1 MTERKHDFEKLFANA
16 QIKCGKSVKE
26 IVELAIK
33 AGKAK
38 TNVKARE
45 FYLWIAT
52 EFGLGQGYAQ
62 AIWIN
67 FDEIRDL
74 R

>member
-1 MTERKHDFEKLFANA
+1 MVKRHHDFEKLFANA
-16 QIKCGKSVKE
+16 KLKCGKSVKE

-33 AGKAK
+33 TGNDKQ
-38 TNVKARE
+38 NIKARE
-45 FYLWIAT
+45 FYDWIAK

-67 FDEIRDL
+67 FDEIVN
-74 R
+74 